1 MTVVNIRVLLCHD
14 HAALRTGLQRLLDAA
29 PGIEVVAAAAEG
41 EEGVDAARRLH
52 PDVVLMDLA
61 MPRID
66 AVGATRAIAALT
78 PPSRV
83 LVMTGF
89 PQPARIRAAIDAG
102 ASGYVLKDATPPELL
117 SAVRAA
123 ARPGGPAAWD
133 VPAP

>member
-1 MTVVNIRVLLCHD
+1 
-14 HAALRTGLQRLLDAA
+14 
-29 PGIEVVAAAAEG
+29 
-41 EEGVDAARRLH
+41 
-52 PDVVLMDLA
+52 MDLA